1 VSDPEPAVD
10 DELGLL
16 LLLLL
21 LLLLY
26 VYPEDDGVGHAPV
39 MLG

>member
-10 DELGLL
+10 DELG